1 MNEIFPQ
8 GHAWIDGN
16 FVTLAEA
23 KIPILDW
30 GFLRSDATYDV
41 VHVWQGRFFRLDKH
55 IDRFF
60 RSTKKLR
67 MPCQMSRDELKK
79 ILAGCVEK
87 AKLEN
92 AYVEMIQTRGVSKNF
107 VRDPRRASPRIM
119 AFAVPFGWILK
130 QEDFEK
136 GLDVLLTDIKRIPP
150 SSVDPTIKNYHWMDL
165 VTGMLNAYEKGKD
178 TAILVDEN
186 NNITEGPGFN
196 LFCVD
201 DNSIFTPDYG
211 VLEGI
216 TRQTVFDLAKELNIS
231 ISKKPISIEQLKN
244 AKELFA
250 TSTAGGIMP
259 ITKVNGKLIAD
270 GKVGSKTRKFHKIYW
285 EKHKDPSWSVSITD
299 IL

>member
-1 MNEIFPQ
+1 
-8 GHAWIDGN
+8 
-16 FVTLAEA
+16 
-23 KIPILDW
+23 
-30 GFLRSDATYDV
+30 
-41 VHVWQGRFFRLDKH
+41 
-55 IDRFF
+55 
-60 RSTKKLR
+60 
-67 MPCQMSRDELKK
+67 
-79 ILAGCVEK
+79 
-87 AKLEN
+87 
-92 AYVEMIQTRGVSKNF
+92 
-107 VRDPRRASPRIM
+107 
-119 AFAVPFGWILK
+119 
-130 QEDFEK
+130 
-136 GLDVLLTDIKRIPP
+136 
-150 SSVDPTIKNYHWMDL
+150 MDL

>member
-8 GHAWIDGN
+8 GYAWIDGN
-16 FVTLAEA
+16 FVELSEA

-41 VHVWQGRFFRLDKH
+41 VHVWQERFFRLDKH

-60 RSTKKLR
+60 ESTKKLR
-67 MPCQMSRDELKK
+67 MPCQMDRDELKK
-79 ILAGCVEK
+79 ILAGCVKK

-92 AYVEMIQTRGVSKNF
+92 AYVEMIQTRGISPNF
-107 VRDPRRASPRIM
+107 VRDPRQAIPRVM

-165 VTGMLNAYEKGKD
+165 VTGMLNAYEKGND